1 MEDIIFESEKKP
13 VISFDWITFIIIIS
27 LVAVGLMSIYSATL
41 GSNMEVFF
49 ARQLF
54 SAGIGLI
61 VMLAIVFMPES
72 WIRFNAFIVYGISI
86 ALLLLVFII
95 GREINGTKGWIRFG
109 GLSLQPSEL
118 AKIGALVAVA
128 KFIAKKG
135 IDIRVWRDL
144 LSVILFILPPA
155 FLILLQPDFGS
166 ASVMIAMMGG
176 ILFWAGFDAF
186 TLYFIV
192 SVPFIIISSLKG
204 TWWMVAITTIFTVG
218 AFIFRRNIVVTVIV
232 AAIFVSAGVV
242 APLVYEGLAPHQK
255 ERIDTFLNPG
265 SNPLGAGYNVM
276 QSLMA
281 VGSGG
286 VSGKGFTQGTQTQL
300 RYIPMQW
307 TDFIYSVPS
316 EEFGFVGGAIVIAL
330 HFGLIWRAIIT
341 ASIVANKFYSII
353 CIGAATIFFYH
364 TTINIGMAI
373 GIMPVMGIPLPFMSY
388 GGTSLIMTMGL
399 GGLILNAH
407 RQHELK
413 RSV

>member
-1 MEDIIFESEKKP
+1 MPAPTNSPDINVTKYAEVVSTAIHR
-13 VISFDWITFIIIIS
+13 I
-27 LVAVGLMSIYSATL
+27 AVSRPTSKSRSALFFSVRIYWKRCT
-41 GSNMEVFF
+41 
-49 ARQLF
+49 
-54 SAGIGLI
+54 
-61 VMLAIVFMPES
+61 
-72 WIRFNAFIVYGISI
+72 
-86 ALLLLVFII
+86 
-95 GREINGTKGWIRFG
+95 
-109 GLSLQPSEL
+109 
-118 AKIGALVAVA
+118 
-128 KFIAKKG
+128 
-135 IDIRVWRDL
+135 
-144 LSVILFILPPA
+144 
-155 FLILLQPDFGS
+155 
-166 ASVMIAMMGG
+166 
-176 ILFWAGFDAF
+176 
-186 TLYFIV
+186 
-192 SVPFIIISSLKG
+192 
-204 TWWMVAITTIFTVG
+204 
-218 AFIFRRNIVVTVIV
+218 NIVATVIV